1 MKARERKSALEQRRR
16 NQSEKSDEADQTL
29 QYLVLSGEPAIM
41 YFRRPVA
48 IAVVGGGYTF
58 LSVKYL
64 YGPRGTTAPLLSA
77 QYQRELNGR
86 ATASGQLE
94 TQLPPRPI
102 LRPQVVRGNTRK
114 PTQGGFLSISGLLTS
129 EALTIRP
136 H

>member
-94 TQLPPRPI
+94 TQLPPP
-102 LRPQVVRGNTRK
+102 PHS
-114 PTQGGFLSISGLLTS
+114 PTTGGPREYP
-129 EALTIRP
+129 EAHAGRFPFDFRTFD
-136 H
+136 